1 MPDLLEDIQEFLDVL
16 ANECDAEEGP
26 DHCDACKAWSLA
38 DRLSDFAENVAK
50 QDTTLTPV
58 GFVVAFESEQALQRV
73 SYLIHRDLA
82 RTLGNIQIAQ
92 ERLVEAQQTRNS
104 LPGNQRRKAVQV
116 LATAPEQAQVLR
128 GAQEAVQSALR
139 AARNQG
145 RIG

>member
-1 MPDLLEDIQEFLDVL
+1 MPDLLEQIGVFLDEL
-16 ANECDAEEGP
+16 AGPCDAEEGP
-26 DHCDACKAWSLA
+26 EHCDACKAWDFSN
-38 DRLSDFAENVAK
+38 RLSDFRERIV
-50 QDTTLTPV
+50 QV
-58 GFVVAFESEQALQRV
+58 GGFEVVFESEQALQRV